1 MIEGDLLFFF
11 SITLPFNIFLIWLKI
26 KLYFVSKG
34 LTINQPINCLLLTFK
49 LTVDMPL
56 CPLMTGQEETLVAK
70 QNKIKQGDKIS
81 NPS

>member
-1 MIEGDLLFFF
+1 M
-11 SITLPFNIFLIWLKI
+11 
-26 KLYFVSKG
+26 SKG